1 MIALGIDIGG
11 SGIKGALVD
20 TRVGELVSD
29 RIRYNTPDPSTPE
42 ACIAVIRRITK
53 KLDYKGP
60 MGVGIPGIAIR
71 GVLHSAANIDNK
83 WIGFNA
89 QTAIAQETGCT
100 AVVHN
105 DADVAAVAELHFGA
119 GHKQP
124 GVVMMFTLGTGIGAA
139 MFVDGRLVPNLEL
152 GHLYLRGM
160 KEDAEGYASDRTRTG
175 KKLKWKEWG
184 ARLNVYFQHIEFLF
198 SPELI
203 IIGGGVSKKHDK
215 FLKYIQTRAT
225 IVPAELRNEAGIVG
239 AAVTAVQEAQA
250 DLP

>member
-20 TRVGELVSD
+20 CAQGSLVSE
-29 RIRYNTPDPSTPE
+29 RIRFDTPDPSTPE
-42 ACIAVIRRITK
+42 ACLGVITQIADSLNYV
-53 KLDYKGP
+53 GP
-60 MGVGIPGIAIR
+60 IGVGIPGIVLH
-71 GVLHSAANIDNK
+71 GVVHSAANIDK
-83 WIGFNA
+83 GWIGFNA
-89 QTAIAQETGCT
+89 AEALQQLTGQT

-105 DADVAAVAELHFGA
+105 DADAAAMAEHHFGA
-119 GHKQP
+119 GHNQN

-152 GHLYLRGM
+152 GHLYLRNM
-160 KEDAEGYASDRTRTG
+160 KIDVEGYASDRARRE
-175 KKLKWKEWG
+175 KKLSWKEWG
-184 ARLNVYFQHIEFLF
+184 ERLNLYFQHIEFLF

-215 FLKYIQTRAT
+215 FLKHIKTRAT

-239 AAVTAVQEAQA
+239 AAVLAG
-250 DLP
+250 